1 MEHYLSTKLPRYR
14 LLLKPTSISKKIYFS
29 QKKYLLTNANSSR
42 VHFSANH
49 EDNAGQ
55 FVFFFH
61 PQNKKPGLSVD
72 ISTLAG
78 SFLNLE
84 EDNFIMANSSE
95 APYPKLLIIPVDE

>member
-1 MEHYLSTKLPRYR
+1 LQT
-14 LLLKPTSISKKIYFS
+14 T
-29 QKKYLLTNANSSR
+29 TNSAR
-42 VHFSANH
+42 VHFSATDENS
-49 EDNAGQ
+49 AGQ

-78 SFLNLE
+78 SFLNLD
-84 EDNFIMANSSE
+84 EDNEDFVVANSSE